1 MKKTLVS
8 LAVLTAVSLSV
19 TAVNAAGNYSY
30 TTPAA
35 PAKTTTLQG
44 KAIYVPAGIVVP
56 AVTTS
61 VINSQYLTTGSQ
73 INLTLPGNFMSNGVK
88 IAPAGSMVNGI
99 VLNAKKAGRA
109 NRNGELQIRFTSII
123 TTSGQRIP
131 ISAIIKTDDNSGIL
145 KGGTKVD
152 AAKDYAKNTAIGAGS
167 GAALG
172 TALGAIVGNSGEKG
186 KAAGKGAVYGTAI
199 GGGLGVTRALI
210 NKGEDVEIPSGAT
223 LDLYFDQPIT
233 YNQGSSY

>member
-1 MKKTLVS
+1 MKRTLTS
-8 LAVLTAVSLSV
+8 LFVLTAISFSFNI
-19 TAVNAAGNYSY
+19 ANAAGNYSY
-30 TTPAA
+30 QA
-35 PAKTTTLQG
+35 PASTTKTTALQG
-44 KAIYVPAGIVVP
+44 KAIYIPAGISVP
-56 AVTTS
+56 AVTTA
-61 VINSQYLTTGSQ
+61 VINSQYLTTGTQ
-73 INLTLPGNFMSNGVK
+73 INLTLPNDFISNGVK

-131 ISAIIKTDDNSGIL
+131 ISAIIKTEDDTGIL
-145 KGGTKVD
+145 KGGTKLD
-152 AAKDYAKNTAIGAGS
+152 ATKDYAKNTVIGAGS

-186 KAAGKGAVYGTAI
+186 KSAGKGAIYGTAI
-199 GGGLGVTRALI
+199 GGGLGVGKALI
-210 NKGEDVEIPSGAT
+210 NKGCDVEIPAGAT

-233 YNQGSSY
+233 YNQGNSY